1 MTRAPV
7 VRSGAPPKSAADT
20 RGQGRP
26 SPNGKA
32 GLDLSLLHLRPAHID
47 DAACLAALGMQVFL
61 DTYATQGI
69 SPAIAREALHTFSHV
84 TWQTRLASTPHHIT
98 AAEING
104 HLLGFSQLAV
114 GARHGG
120 TPDPTAA
127 ELCRL
132 YVQERFTGQ
141 GVGRAL
147 LHAAQAQAKT
157 AGAQHLWL
165 TAWVDN
171 LRARQFYAAQ
181 GYQDQGPVVFSFE
194 GSEYENRLFHKAL

>member
-1 MTRAPV
+1 M
-7 VRSGAPPKSAADT
+7 RSGARPKSAADT
-20 RGQGRP
+20 SCQGRP
-26 SPNGKA
+26 SSNGKA
-32 GLDLSLLHLRPAHID
+32 GLDLLLLNLRPAQD
-47 DAACLAALGMQVFL
+47 DHVACLATLGMQVFL

-69 SPAIAREALHTFSHV
+69 SPVIAREALHTFSV
-84 TWQTRLASTPHHIT
+84 AAWRSLIASTPHHIT
-98 AAEING
+98 VAEVQG
-104 HLLGFSQLAV
+104 HLVGFSQFAM

-120 TPDPTAA
+120 APDPEAA

-147 LHAAQAQAKT
+147 LHAAQAQAKL

-171 LRARQFYAAQ
+171 QRARQFYAAQ
-181 GYQDQGPVVFSFE
+181 GYQDQGPVTFSFE
-194 GSEYENRLFHKAL
+194 GAAYENRLFVKAL